1 MPTKAQ
7 AKFKVKRKAKT
18 VRASNLTRAF
28 TDRAMRA
35 KGFAQAEVIVKWPQI
50 VGHDLATCSRPVKL
64 VFPRGQRL
72 GATLVVRC
80 ESAYAPLLQHQT
92 GRIIDMVN
100 TFFGYGAVAK
110 ITLQQGPMLGKL
122 RPRRREARDLTPTEN
137 RDLEDLVGAD
147 SLSPLQEALK
157 SLGKQV
163 LGKKR

>member
-1 MPTKAQ
+1 
-7 AKFKVKRKAKT
+7 
-18 VRASNLTRAF
+18 
-28 TDRAMRA
+28 MRA

-50 VGHDLATCSRPVKL
+50 VGHELASCSLPIKL

-92 GRIIDMVN
+92 ERITEMVN

-110 ITLQQGPMLGKL
+110 VTLQQGPMPVNV
-122 RPRRREARDLTPTEN
+122 RPRRREARDLSQEESRN
-137 RDLEDLVGAD
+137 LEMLVGTGD
-147 SLSPLQEALK
+147 LSPLQEALK
-157 SLGKQV
+157 NLGKQV

>member
-1 MPTKAQ
+1 
-7 AKFKVKRKAKT
+7 
-18 VRASNLTRAF
+18 
-28 TDRAMRA
+28 MRA

-50 VGHDLATCSRPVKL
+50 VGHDLASCSLPVKL

-72 GATLVVRC
+72 GATLVIRC

-92 GRIIDMVN
+92 GRITEMVN

-122 RPRRREARDLTPTEN
+122 RPRERQVRELTQEEN
-137 RDLEDLVGAD
+137 SNLEALVGSGD
-147 SLSPLQEALK
+147 LSPLQEALK

-163 LGKKR
+163 FSKKR